1 MRNSRALVLMALL
14 VVLFAVSLR
23 AVTND
28 DGAQGP
34 TTDEAHARELWAQA
48 ATRSCERMQWRIGLH
63 GWDYWKP
70 LNVNRPGRGTGLLRR
85 EELVIH
91 EDGLREIRS
100 QVRSPNRGQAH
111 ALALYA
117 RMLTAIRAV
126 IRTAVRGEAQDYY
139 EADVRMRR
147 LIQLTRAAF
156 AREGAGRICDFA
168 I

>member
-1 MRNSRALVLMALL
+1 MALL
-14 VVLFAVSLR
+14 VLLFAASLR

-28 DGAQGP
+28 DAGEPP
-34 TTDEAHARELWAQA
+34 TTDEAQARDLWAHA
-48 ATRSCERMQWRIGLH
+48 ATRSCERMQWRISVH

-70 LNVNRPGRGTGLLRR
+70 LNVNQPGRRTALLRR

-100 QVRSPNRGQAH
+100 QVRSPNHGQAH
-111 ALALYA
+111 ALALYVQ
-117 RMLTAIRAV
+117 MLTAIRAV
-126 IRTAVRGEAQDYY
+126 IRTATRGAAQDYY

-156 AREGAGRICDFA
+156 TREGAGRICDFA